1 MEIYFPL
8 EINDLTIFEKYYR
21 IKLFQLAN
29 RVFLK
34 PYKDNINCKKFLKEF
49 GKLISE
55 IKEVWV
61 SRYHFF
67 LQSSKTDARG
77 NTATRLKGMIPF
89 AFCSTGGELLRIRE
103 VYTNRLS
110 PSTKNPTSRIL
121 SLSSSR
127 LLAIVAL
134 SRCTLTSNLILKFI
148 RYRGDMLITSNFS
161 NFSNLFNSFHAVKI

>member
-1 MEIYFPL
+1 MDEIYFPL

-61 SRYHFF
+61 SRYHFS

-77 NTATRLKGMIPF
+77 NTPKRNDSLRF
-89 AFCSTGGELLRIRE
+89 LQYRRRAFTYSRS
-103 VYTNRLS
+103 VHK
-110 PSTKNPTSRIL
+110 PSL
-121 SLSSSR
+121 SLDKESYLSHTLP
-127 LLAIVAL
+127 LLLPLTRHRRSFEMHANFEPDSQIYPIQGRHAHNLEFFESFQLVP
-134 SRCTLTSNLILKFI
+134 RCKNLI
-148 RYRGDMLITSNFS
+148 G
-161 NFSNLFNSFHAVKI
+161 KI